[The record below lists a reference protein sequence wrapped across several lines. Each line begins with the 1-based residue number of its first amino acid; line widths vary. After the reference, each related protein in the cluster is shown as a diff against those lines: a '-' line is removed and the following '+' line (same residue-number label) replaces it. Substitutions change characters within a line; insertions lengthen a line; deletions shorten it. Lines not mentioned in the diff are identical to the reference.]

1 MIMAHSASLHTQPGS
16 AKTVADRLADVLA
29 SGLRHPLGVAGLLIA
44 SEIEAGRTP
53 IQPGYAGAFTISADD
68 WHYPAVVS
76 LDGDE
81 VRLVA
86 ILANRPGTG
95 ALRRLIASIQ
105 GAGRRPVI
113 IEPVGPTMPR
123 ILKRWGWVRSIRGA
137 GEERMEEWRPRA
149 SAAEKA
155 RTAVEGPSVGTS
167 NASEPKNPPG

>member
-1 MIMAHSASLHTQPGS
+1 MSA
-16 AKTVADRLADVLA
+16 AMTVADRLADVLA
-29 SGLRHPLGVAGLLIA
+29 SGRRHPLGVAGLLIA

-53 IQPGYAGAFTISADD
+53 IQPGYEGAFALSADD

-95 ALRRLIASIQ
+95 ALRRLIDGIRQ
-105 GAGRRPVI
+105 AGKRPVI
-113 IEPVGPTMPR
+113 VEPIGPTMPR
-123 ILKRWGWVRSIRGA
+123 ILKRWGWVRSIRGD

-149 SAAEKA
+149 AAEKA
-155 RTAVEGPSVGTS
+155 RTAAESPSVGTTEGRAPS
-167 NASEPKNPPG
+167 PSKTPTGDGVES